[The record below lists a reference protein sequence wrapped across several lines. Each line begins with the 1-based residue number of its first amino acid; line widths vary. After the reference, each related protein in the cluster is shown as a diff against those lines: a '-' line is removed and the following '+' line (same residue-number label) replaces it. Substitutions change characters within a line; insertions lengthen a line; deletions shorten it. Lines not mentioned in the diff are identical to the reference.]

1 MKFDHLG
8 IIVDNILIIEDQF
21 KKIFK
26 LKNYKNLIIDK
37 KIDVK
42 VKFFKDTKGLKYEL
56 IEPLSKKNPLNKINK
71 DKLNS
76 LHHLAY
82 KVKNFDKEC
91 VKFRNLGFA
100 FLTKPLRAKAY
111 KNNRI
116 IFLMSKENFIIELIE
131 DK

>member
-1 MKFDHLG
+1 MKFDHIG
-8 IIVDNILIIEDQF
+8 IIVDNILSYEVKF
-21 KKIFK
+21 KKSLK
-26 LKNYKNLIIDK
+26 LKNYRNLITDK

-42 VKFFKDTKGLKYEL
+42 VKFFKDARGIKYEL
-56 IEPLSKKNPLNKINK
+56 IEPISKKNPLNKIKKN
-71 DKLNS
+71 KLNF

-82 KVKNFDKEC
+82 KVKEFNKEC

-100 FLTKPLRAKAY
+100 FLTKPLRAKAF